1 MLVKKNKK
9 QKKHC
14 QRQKDWA
21 KKMGISRRVCVTEAE
36 GEDRETRKRVDYEPL
51 WPNQLLHFC
60 LSVKIQVLG
69 YNK

>member
-1 MLVKKNKK
+1 
-9 QKKHC
+9 
-14 QRQKDWA
+14 
-21 KKMGISRRVCVTEAE
+21 MGISRRVCVTEAE
-36 GEDRETRKRVDYEPL
+36 GEDRETQRVDYEPL